1 MKFLCGKVFCHAHN
15 QISST
20 WIIAWC
26 MVSATELFNV
36 PFGPESKKEIS
47 KLIGDI
53 FQKCGAKEAKVRGFF
68 DNYNYFKNHSDVS

>member
-1 MKFLCGKVFCHAHN
+1 
-15 QISST
+15 
-20 WIIAWC
+20 